1 MIADLERWH
10 DFYLLV
16 GTAGAT
22 LLALL
27 FVAVSL
33 GVGFLTEEKAP
44 ATRTFYS
51 PIIIH
56 FASVFFISA
65 IALVPAH
72 GSRFFAALI
81 GITALIGAMISAFIT
96 VELVRR
102 KWTQYVR
109 DYLAYGLLPA
119 AGYLALFVA
128 AVTIYK
134 ELDIAL
140 DVLAGALL
148 LLLLINVRNTWD
160 LMLSMVRHQT
170 GRH

>member
-1 MIADLERWH
+1 MPSSRRIA
-10 DFYLLV
+10 V
-16 GTAGAT
+16 
-22 LLALL
+22 
-27 FVAVSL
+27 V
-33 GVGFLTEEKAP
+33 
-44 ATRTFYS
+44 
-51 PIIIH
+51 
-56 FASVFFISA
+56 
-65 IALVPAH
+65 
-72 GSRFFAALI
+72 FFAALI
-81 GITALIGAMISAFIT
+81 GASALIGATISAFIT

-102 KWTQYVR
+102 TGPNTCATH
-109 DYLAYGLLPA
+109 LAYGLLPA
-119 AGYLALFVA
+119 VGYLALFVA

>member
-1 MIADLERWH
+1 MIAELEHWH

-33 GVGFLTEEKAP
+33 GVGFLTEERAA

-56 FASVFFISA
+56 FACVFFISA
-65 IALVPAH
+65 IATVPAH
-72 GSRFFAALI
+72 RSMFFAALI
-81 GITALIGAMISAFIT
+81 GATALVGAVISAFIT
-96 VELVRR
+96 VELIRR
-102 KWTQYVR
+102 EWTQYVR

-119 AGYLALFVA
+119 IGYLALFA
-128 AVTIYK
+128 AAGLIYK
-134 ELDIAL
+134 ESIYAL
-140 DVLAGALL
+140 DLLAGALL
-148 LLLLINVRNTWD
+148 LLLLINIRNTWD
-160 LMLSMVRHQT
+160 LMLSMVRHAK
-170 GRH
+170 RD

>member
-1 MIADLERWH
+1 MAAELERWH
-10 DFYLLV
+10 DFYVLV

-33 GVGFLTEEKAP
+33 GVGFLTEDKAA

-56 FASVFFISA
+56 FGSVFFISA

-72 GSRFFAALI
+72 GSSFFAAVI
-81 GITALIGAMISAFIT
+81 GATALIGAAISAFIT
-96 VELVRR
+96 VELIRR
-102 KWTQYVR
+102 EWTQYVR

-119 AGYLALFVA
+119 IGYLALFVA
-128 AVTIYK
+128 AAMIYK

-148 LLLLINVRNTWD
+148 LLLLINIRNTWD

>member
-1 MIADLERWH
+1 MTAELEHWH

-22 LLALL
+22 LLGLL
-27 FVAVSL
+27 FIAVSL
-33 GVGFLTEEKAP
+33 GVGFLTEERAA

-56 FASVFFISA
+56 FACVFFISA
-65 IALVPAH
+65 IDMVPAH
-72 GSRFFAALI
+72 RSSFFAV
-81 GITALIGAMISAFIT
+81 LIGATALVGAAISAFIT
-96 VELVRR
+96 VELIRR
-102 KWTQYVR
+102 EWTRYVR
-109 DYLAYGLLPA
+109 DYFAYGLLPA
-119 AGYLALFVA
+119 IGYLALFVA

-148 LLLLINVRNTWD
+148 LLLLINIRNTWD
-160 LMLSMVRHQT
+160 LMLSMVRHAK
-170 GRH
+170 RE